1 MKNAF
6 WAWVTILLMGMGTAA
21 TASWSVNAD
30 RTASAQAMAARGK
43 RPRVVRPIVP
53 TLPAAEE
60 ELPTLPLPP
69 KAKPAPRVK
78 DTRDLSRASRRQA

>member
-21 TASWSVNAD
+21 TASWTVRVDHAE
-30 RTASAQAMAARGK
+30 SAQAVAARVKPTRG
-43 RPRVVRPIVP
+43 VRSFAP

-60 ELPTLPLPP
+60 ELPSLPLPP
-69 KAKPAPRVK
+69 KVRPAPRVK